1 MRASVS
7 TVPLKPP
14 PAHLRVTSTGPWLAG
29 TAMEVAA
36 WLGLLGVPDGNED
49 TQRDILRNI
58 EREGIDVEAMMGFTE
73 ANLKE
78 LGFRMGDR
86 LKIRHAT
93 RSCGGGSRACRG
105 GTANS
110 PDRDFRACY
119 SVSAHAFRCLRRL
132 RLQLALATT

>member
-29 TAMEVAA
+29 TALEVAA
-36 WLGLLGVPDGNED
+36 WLGVPDGDED
-49 TQRDILRNI
+49 TQRDNLRNI
-58 EREGIDVEAMMGFTE
+58 EREGIDVEATLGLTE

-86 LKIRHAT
+86 LKIRQAQQCGAVAVTPRTTPIAT
-93 RSCGGGSRACRG
+93 SEPVTLCLPTPSGACGGLG
-105 GTANS
+105 
-110 PDRDFRACY
+110 Y
-119 SVSAHAFRCLRRL
+119 S
-132 RLQLALATT
+132 

>member
-36 WLGLLGVPDGNED
+36 WLGLLGVPDDDED

-58 EREGIDVEAMMGFTE
+58 EREGIDVEAMMGLTE

-86 LKIRHAT
+86 LKIRQAQQRGAVAVAPVPVVVAPRT
-93 RSCGGGSRACRG
+93 TPASEPVALCPPPPSRYQ
-105 GTANS
+105 
-110 PDRDFRACY
+110 Y
-119 SVSAHAFRCLRRL
+119 SGP
-132 RLQLALATT
+132 QI